1 MPNTT
6 ARLAAR
12 LTLATVL
19 SAGLAWPALGQ
30 APTPAAGPLTV
41 ADWSRQV
48 WTMPGGRDATS
59 LADSLARIPVD
70 SADATLAGHVRTSV
84 DSFRSTIKVREES
97 RAQRTAELVKNLDEA
112 IAKSG
117 AEADPGKA
125 ALAISDALK
134 AAVEMV
140 MISADRNSVLQQER
154 LKAVVEQARQ
164 TARAAEDRGDWLIAN
179 ELLVRL
185 HGLFEEQGT
194 YKPDVERL
202 NRRLALLRLYVP
214 DRLWELRNARQTAAG
229 EKPLPPYNPIA
240 DSYQEKLKTID
251 RNLVMQSIARY
262 SRHVDQPQLGRLL
275 VGGLDA
281 VDTLVTTRDLTK
293 VLPGMSNAE
302 ALARFR
308 GFLETARA
316 QLNAPGASSDFGTMD
331 SLLARLAELNGQ
343 SIAIPD
349 QAILH
354 EFGNGAMASL
364 DEFTAVIWPDELSR
378 FDRIT
383 QGRFPGVGI
392 RIEYDELFNIRVLTP
407 LEGRPADRAGV
418 KAGDVIKKVDGR
430 SLFGATLD
438 QAVDM
443 ITGPVNTPVTL
454 TMERAAAE
462 PEAQAQE
469 VDFTIVRA
477 QIDVPSAQGWRRI
490 GAAEDAWDWFID
502 PVARVGY
509 VRLNGFSEK
518 TDAELG
524 RALSQMQDEGLNAM
538 ILDLR
543 HNPGGLLDQ
552 AVRIVGRFIG
562 RGVVVMMQNAGG
574 QLGDPQ
580 SATGRATIGS
590 LPVAVLVNEG
600 SASAS
605 EIVSG
610 ALQHYAAQSG
620 IPVRIVGQR
629 TFGKGSVQNVYALS
643 GGAAKLKLT
652 TQYYALPNGRV
663 IHRRPSDKTWGV
675 EPDVKVDM
683 LPQQIADSLTL
694 RRNADVWH
702 EPGAPRPTNAKD
714 APAEPTDLLTKGL
727 DPQLHAA
734 LVLVQS
740 QTVGKDSGQAN
751 TRTP

>member
-6 ARLAAR
+6 ARPTVR
-12 LTLATVL
+12 LVL
-19 SAGLAWPALGQ
+19 LTALVAGLAAPAWAQ
-30 APTPAAGPLTV
+30 PAAPSAGPLTV

-48 WTMPGGRDATS
+48 WTTPVGRDAAS
-59 LADSLARIPVD
+59 LADTLARIPVD
-70 SADATLAGHVRTSV
+70 SADATLIGHVRSSV
-84 DSFRSTIKVREES
+84 DSFHSTIKVREES
-97 RAQRTAELVKNLDEA
+97 RAQRTAELVKSLDEA
-112 IAKSG
+112 ITRAG
-117 AEADPGKA
+117 AESDPSKA
-125 ALAISDALK
+125 ALAISEALK

-140 MISADRNSVLQQER
+140 MISADRHAVLEQPR
-154 LKAVVEQARQ
+154 VRSLVEQARR
-164 TARAAEDRGDWLIAN
+164 TAQAGEDRGDWLIAN

-194 YKPDVERL
+194 YKGDTERL

-214 DRLWELRNARQTAAG
+214 ERLWTLRNARQTAAG

-240 DSYQEKLKTID
+240 DSYQDKLKSID
-251 RNLVMQSIARY
+251 RTLVMQSIARY
-262 SRHVDQPQLGRLL
+262 SRHVDQPSLGRLL
-275 VGGLDA
+275 VGALDA
-281 VDTLVTTRDLTK
+281 VETLVTTRDLTA
-293 VLPGMSNAE
+293 VFPGLGNAE
-302 ALARFR
+302 ALAKFR
-308 GFLETARA
+308 AFVESARA
-316 QLNAPGASSDFGTMD
+316 QLSVPGAASDFGTMD
-331 SLLARLAELNGQ
+331 SLLARLSELNGQ
-343 SIAIPD
+343 TIAVPD

-354 EFGNGAMASL
+354 EFGNGAMAAL
-364 DEFTAVIWPDELSR
+364 DEFTSVIWPDELSR

-418 KAGDVIKKVDGR
+418 KPGDVIKKVDGR
-430 SLFGATLD
+430 SIFGATLD

-454 TMERAAAE
+454 TMERAPAE
-462 PEAQAQE
+462 GQAQE
-469 VDFTIVRA
+469 LDFTIVRA

-490 GAAEDAWDWFID
+490 GPAEDAWDWFID

-562 RGVVVMMQNAGG
+562 RGVVVMMQNSGG
-574 QLGDPQ
+574 KLGDPQ
-580 SATGRATIGS
+580 SATGRATITD

-610 ALQHYAAQSG
+610 ALQHYAAQNSL
-620 IPVRIVGQR
+620 PVRIVGQR
-629 TFGKGSVQNVYALS
+629 TFGKGSVQNVYALA

-652 TQYYALPNGRV
+652 TQYYALPSGRI
-663 IHRRPSDKTWGV
+663 IHRRPGDRTWGV
-675 EPDVKVDM
+675 EPDVRVDM

-702 EPGAPRPTNAKD
+702 DPAAPKPAKD
-714 APAEPTDLLTKGL
+714 AGPAEPSDLLAKGL

-740 QTVGKDSGQAN
+740 QTVGKATGQAT
-751 TRTP
+751 TRMP

>member
-1 MPNTT
+1 M
-6 ARLAAR
+6 A
-12 LTLATVL
+12 
-19 SAGLAWPALGQ
+19 
-30 APTPAAGPLTV
+30 
-41 ADWSRQV
+41 
-48 WTMPGGRDATS
+48 GGRDAAS
-59 LADSLARIPVD
+59 LMETLALIPVD
-70 SADATLAGHVRTSV
+70 GADATLAGHVRSSV
-84 DSFRSTIKVREES
+84 ESFRRTLQTREDL
-97 RAQRTAELVKNLDEA
+97 RARRWAELDRDFAAALE
-112 IAKSG
+112 
-117 AEADPGKA
+117 KA
-125 ALAISDALK
+125 AAETDPARAALGVSDALK
-134 AAVEMV
+134 AVVEMV
-140 MISADRNSVLQQER
+140 MISPERGTVLEQER
-154 LKAVVEQARQ
+154 VANLVRRAEA
-164 TARAAEDRGDWLIAN
+164 TARAAEERGDWLIAN
-179 ELLVRL
+179 ELFVRL

-194 YKPDVERL
+194 YKADMDRL
-202 NRRLALLRLYVP
+202 SRRLALLRLYVP
-214 DRLWELRNARQTAAG
+214 DRLWELRNARQIAAG

-240 DSYQEKLKTID
+240 DSFADKLRTVD

-275 VGGLDA
+275 IGGLEA

-293 VLPGMSNAE
+293 VFPGLGDAQ

-308 GFLETARA
+308 AFLETARA
-316 QLNAPGASSDFGTMD
+316 QLSAPGAASDFGTME
-331 SLLARLAELNGQ
+331 SLLARLSELNTQ
-343 SIAIPD
+343 TIAIPD

-364 DEFTAVIWPDELSR
+364 DEFTAIIWPDELAR

-392 RIEYDELFNIRVLTP
+392 RIEYDELFNIRVVTP

-418 KAGDVIKKVDGR
+418 KAGDIIKKVNGR
-430 SLFGATLD
+430 SIFGATLD
-438 QAVDM
+438 QAVEM

-454 TMERAAAE
+454 TMERADQDNQRRE
-462 PEAQAQE
+462 IE
-469 VDFTIVRA
+469 FTIVRA

-509 VRLNGFSEK
+509 VRLSGFSEK
-518 TDAELG
+518 TDAEFG
-524 RALSQMQDEGLNAM
+524 RALAQMQDEGLNAL
-538 ILDLR
+538 IIDLR

-562 RGVVVMMQNAGG
+562 RGEVVLMQGAGG

-580 SATGRATIGS
+580 IATGRATITGV
-590 LPVAVLVNEG
+590 PVAVLVNEG

-610 ALQHYAAQSG
+610 ALQHYAARSG
-620 IPVRIVGQR
+620 IPVRVVGQR
-629 TFGKGSVQNVYALS
+629 TFGKGSVQNVYSLA
-643 GGAAKLKLT
+643 GGTAKLKLT
-652 TQYYALPNGRV
+652 TQYYALPNGRI
-663 IHRRPSDKTWGV
+663 IHRRPGDRTWGV

-683 LPQQIADSLTL
+683 LPQQIADSITL

-702 EPGAPRPTNAKD
+702 DPAAPRPVGKD
-714 APAEPTDLLTKGL
+714 NSAADPSDLLSKGM

-740 QTVGKDSGQAN
+740 QTLAKDSGQA
-751 TRTP
+751 TIRTP